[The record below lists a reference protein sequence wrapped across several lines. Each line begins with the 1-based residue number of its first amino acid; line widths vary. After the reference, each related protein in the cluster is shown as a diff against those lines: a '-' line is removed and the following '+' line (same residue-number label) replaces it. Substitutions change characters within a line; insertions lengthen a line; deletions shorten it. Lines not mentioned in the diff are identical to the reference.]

1 MSTNTLIMKG
11 VDWGGDLMSLVY
23 LSVQTNHN
31 LATSVATCHSMWLL
45 CDPVARMN
53 MHCVCVCL
61 PSHIC
66 THLMKEADSIKMLAL
81 AGGPHTL
88 VPPPIPGYLCPLLL
102 SIKLQAVVAHACSC
116 TQSTE
121 PQNTLCSKGR
131 HLMTKQAERLD
142 HCLSEPSSC
151 VSCVTAEGHEAHDMG
166 NYFAFAAI
174 FVV

>member
-1 MSTNTLIMKG
+1 MTHNTPAAGKMSTNTLIMKG

-88 VPPPIPGYLCPLLL
+88 VPPPHPRLPLPSAAKYKAAGCSSTCMQLYSEHRTSKHTL
-102 SIKLQAVVAHACSC
+102 QQRETFDDQAGRKTGPLFVRAIKLCKLRDSRR
-116 TQSTE
+116 
-121 PQNTLCSKGR
+121 P
-131 HLMTKQAERLD
+131 
-142 HCLSEPSSC
+142 
-151 VSCVTAEGHEAHDMG
+151 
-166 NYFAFAAI
+166 
-174 FVV
+174 